1 MGKTEEKIEIIL
13 AQWQTCVEMANSISQ
28 RRDAMNNIFV
38 TINLAILATLS
49 FSWDIKAIMILVA
62 GTAIC
67 ILWSLFIRNFKMLNA
82 EKFKVINELEESLPA
97 TPFKE
102 EWECLQ
108 KNKRYKDGTVL
119 EMILP
124 IMFMILYI
132 IAISVIVILQ
142 IN

>member
-1 MGKTEEKIEIIL
+1 MGKKEDKIEIIL
-13 AQWQTCVEMANSISQ
+13 AQWQTCVEMADSISH

-49 FSWDIKAIMILVA
+49 FSWDIKSIMILVA
-62 GTAIC
+62 GMGIC

-82 EKFKVINELEESLPA
+82 EKFKVINEREESLPA
-97 TPFKE
+97 APFE
-102 EWECLQ
+102 DEWECLQ

-124 IMFMILYI
+124 IMFIVLYM
-132 IAISVIVILQ
+132 IAIFAIIILR
-142 IN
+142 ID